1 MNENEKQLSQRAY
14 LLRAREAF
22 CRVCEDKKCC
32 DESGTQSVDY
42 RNKCG
47 KLLEFSAINKELV
60 QKEWSNLITKKQC
73 SECKKVYAIKNFRKS
88 LYSVDGYGTICSN
101 CCDAKRSLKADNK
114 QNVSKTYPKVMEV
127 RELESLIGKTD
138 GVKYERRDLI
148 AMRLGVRYRYDEEYR
163 EKMKLEAKKQYYSKD
178 QLYVAK
184 KYLKRHLR
192 ALEETKKKLEET
204 QEKIRLRDG
213 KHYENI
219 ISEIKLKDKIEILNS
234 KIVLERSIIEK
245 SLPKVKEELENLG
258 IKNLSFKSI
267 LRRNI
272 EIEDSQ

>member
-1 MNENEKQLSQRAY
+1 MNENKKRLSQKAY

-32 DESGTQSVDY
+32 DASGVQNIDY

-60 QKEWSNLITKKQC
+60 QKDWSNSITKKQC
-73 SECKKVYAIKNFRKS
+73 SKCKKVYAIKNFRKS
-88 LYSVDGYGTICSN
+88 LYSVDGYSTICSN

-114 QNVSKTYPKVMEV
+114 QNTNQIYLKIKEV
-127 RELESLIGKTD
+127 RELESLINKTD

-148 AMRLGVRYRYDEEYR
+148 AEERRIRYKYDEEYQ
-163 EKMKLEAKKQYYSKD
+163 EKMKLECKKRYYSKD
-178 QLYVAK
+178 QIYLAK
-184 KYLKRHLR
+184 KYLKRHLC

-204 QEKIRLRDG
+204 QEKIRLKDG
-213 KHYENI
+213 KHYNNI
-219 ISEIKLKDKIEILNS
+219 ISEIRLKDKIEILNS
-234 KIVLERSIIEK
+234 KIVLERSIIDK

-258 IKNLSFKSI
+258 IKDLSFKSI